1 MKTTITRSL
10 LRSSGRL
17 TAGLMVAATA
27 AAGTVMA
34 TAEPAAA
41 ARTCSGSLKNTTV
54 SGDLYVP
61 AGSTCTAYG
70 VDVHG
75 SIQVARGATLR
86 FSTGDV
92 DGNVQGESA
101 PHTVS
106 VYNSTVEGDVQSKS
120 ARYVKVQGSV
130 IDGNVQTERT
140 VEGQHVVTS
149 RVGGDIQSKYT
160 NTRVDKNRVGGNVQ
174 HTVGRH
180 LSLRSNVI
188 GGDAQVE
195 KNRYWQRIYGN
206 TIGGNLDCKEN
217 SPAPVGSGN
226 RVYGSKT
233 GQCRGL

>member
-1 MKTTITRSL
+1 METTITRSL

-17 TAGLMVAATA
+17 AASLMVAA

-41 ARTCSGSLKNTTV
+41 ARTCIGSLKNTTV

-92 DGNVQGESA
+92 DSDVQGESA

-106 VYNSTVEGDVQSKS
+106 VYNSTVEGDVQAKS
-120 ARYVKVQGSV
+120 ARYVKVQGS
-130 IDGNVQTERT
+130 
-140 VEGQHVVTS
+140 
-149 RVGGDIQSKYT
+149 
-160 NTRVDKNRVGGNVQ
+160 
-174 HTVGRH
+174 
-180 LSLRSNVI
+180 VI

-206 TIGGNLDCKEN
+206 TIGGNLDCTEN
-217 SPAPVGSGN
+217 NPAPVGSGN